1 MALAALPFGTPSAH
15 AQAPGPDSSATAA
28 RGPRFHQEVY
38 VNVVD
43 LAPEYGFGLGT
54 RLTSGVARVSAEA
67 GLGRHRP
74 ELQPF
79 AAAFAARRLAGQFA
93 LIFPADEETAFGAYI
108 GGAASRA
115 DFSFRP
121 YVPDATG
128 TILVASD
135 VRASGTYRTRVLEY
149 GLLARIRPT
158 RGPWTIELQ
167 GGLIQG
173 GEGVYA
179 DVPLFPG
186 YQQDCTPGIF
196 FSDYCST
203 PELLR
208 QNRRHRFTTP
218 RVRLSV
224 GYRLWG
230 RPGGG

>member
-1 MALAALPFGTPSAH
+1 M
-15 AQAPGPDSSATAA
+15 
-28 RGPRFHQEVY
+28 
-38 VNVVD
+38 
-43 LAPEYGFGLGT
+43 
-54 RLTSGVARVSAEA
+54 SAEA
-67 GLGRHRP
+67 GLGRHHP

-93 LIFPADEETAFGAYI
+93 LIFPPDAKTAFGAYI
-108 GGAASRA
+108 GGATSRA

-158 RGPWTIELQ
+158 RGPWSIELQ
-167 GGLIQG
+167 GGLVQG

-186 YQQDCTPGIF
+186 YQQDCTPAF
-196 FSDYCST
+196 FSESCST

-208 QNRRHRFTTP
+208 QNRRHRFTSA
-218 RVRLSV
+218 RIRLSV
-224 GYRLWG
+224 GYHLWG
-230 RPGGG
+230 RSGGG